1 MNKKF
6 SKDIVSKKIDVSL
19 TNSGQEVVSDDKN
32 QINRKEIKKK
42 ILEHFN
48 QKATD
53 NQKYEKD
60 FLDII
65 KSDKIFNFYSFIE
78 LFEAQK
84 YLNRE
89 KFIPFLYFRYKFRS
103 ASKKKIV
110 WEAPPHLLIEP
121 VSTCNFRC
129 PMCFQIDKTF
139 TRKPFMGLM
148 QWDLFTKVVDEADEL
163 GVGSITLASRGEPTL
178 HPDLGKMLKY
188 ISNKKNIFQ
197 IKINTNA
204 SKLNYKLCKDIFEA
218 NVNTVVISGDHYEK
232 EKYEILRKNSIFEEI
247 VKNVKMLHNTRKE
260 FPNSDT
266 EIRISGIDLEKNLD
280 REKFKNFWK
289 KYADNVTVGN
299 AIERWDTYNNP
310 KDSLNSACNF
320 LWDRMYV
327 WFDGK
332 CNPCDAYYKSYLNYG
347 NVKTDSLANVWNSL
361 KINNLRKKHLSKLR
375 GDIVP
380 CDRCGLDFH

>member
-1 MNKKF
+1 
-6 SKDIVSKKIDVSL
+6 
-19 TNSGQEVVSDDKN
+19 
-32 QINRKEIKKK
+32 
-42 ILEHFN
+42 
-48 QKATD
+48 
-53 NQKYEKD
+53 
-60 FLDII
+60 
-65 KSDKIFNFYSFIE
+65 
-78 LFEAQK
+78 
-84 YLNRE
+84 
-89 KFIPFLYFRYKFRS
+89 
-103 ASKKKIV
+103 
-110 WEAPPHLLIEP
+110 
-121 VSTCNFRC
+121 
-129 PMCFQIDKTF
+129 MCFQIDKTF

-310 KDSLNSACNF
+310 KDSLSSACNF

-327 WFDGK
+327 
-332 CNPCDAYYKSYLNYG
+332 
-347 NVKTDSLANVWNSL
+347 
-361 KINNLRKKHLSKLR
+361 
-375 GDIVP
+375 
-380 CDRCGLDFH
+380 